1 MVDFRYGPVEFY
13 LVGLEGDRPE
23 PGVVAA
29 LVNLLDTGMVRLL
42 DFVILSKD
50 DDGEVTVTEVE
61 DEDDRYGLGETELS
75 ASGIVGDEDV
85 AELAELIPPG
95 ASAALVAFE
104 LVYQRDLA
112 SRLAASGA
120 VVLASDRVPAP
131 VVNALMDALDDAE
144 QDPWP
149 VSLVYPQ
156 RGLMPLKVRA
166 FLDFAAPRLRERLG
180 GLNGPKAPANVVAR

>member
-61 DEDDRYGLGETELS
+61 DEDDRYGLGEAELS

-120 VVLASDRVPAP
+120 VVL
-131 VVNALMDALDDAE
+131 
-144 QDPWP
+144 
-149 VSLVYPQ
+149 
-156 RGLMPLKVRA
+156 
-166 FLDFAAPRLRERLG
+166 
-180 GLNGPKAPANVVAR
+180 

>member
-13 LVGLEGDRPE
+13 LVGLDGDRPE

-144 QDPWP
+144 EE
-149 VSLVYPQ
+149 
-156 RGLMPLKVRA
+156 G
-166 FLDFAAPRLRERLG
+166 E
-180 GLNGPKAPANVVAR
+180 